1 MKKKVKKFAMG
12 GMGSNTSP
20 IQTRARLAPPP
31 DRVDGAPIRTLGMQN
46 QQAGMGRGGMG
57 GMNVQQA
64 GRVGMNA
71 QQAVRGGMGE
81 MGAMSGMNAQQ
92 FEALKAALTAQDKT
106 YQAGRGGLGG
116 MGGMGGAAGLAS
128 VRNPGNLP
136 ASQALSNMQRQVLSG
151 RPIQSSVNSTTT
163 RDMMGGAAGL
173 GSVRNPGN
181 LPPIGNLRNAFDL
194 MAGAKGKLFKKGGA
208 VKASKS
214 VSSASK
220 RADGIAMKGKTK
232 GRIV

>member
-12 GMGSNTSP
+12 GMGSNISP
-20 IQTRARLAPPP
+20 IQTGARLAPPP
-31 DRVDGAPIRTLGMQN
+31 DRVVGAPVRTLGMQN
-46 QQAGMGRGGMG
+46 QQGGMP
-57 GMNVQQA
+57 
-64 GRVGMNA
+64 R
-71 QQAVRGGMGE
+71 
-81 MGAMSGMNAQQ
+81 
-92 FEALKAALTAQDKT
+92 
-106 YQAGRGGLGG
+106 G

-163 RDMMGGAAGL
+163 RDMMGGMGRGSSLPNSSGMKNPRGPNPQFMGDMLRKAQQIAGEQGAMATQGDPL
-173 GSVRNPGN
+173 QGLRSKTPGN
-181 LPPIGNLRNAFDL
+181 LPAMGNLRNIFAQT
-194 MAGAKGKLFKKGGA
+194 AGAKGQVFKKGGK
-208 VKASKS
+208 VKAPKS